1 MSYPFPEVGPG
12 AAEMRGDFLALGDQ
26 IGDLHPEVRERGA
39 EGPDAP
45 ACHLGKLALGYLVRH
60 LQVAGIDR
68 LLN

>member
-1 MSYPFPEVGPG
+1 
-12 AAEMRGDFLALGDQ
+12 MRGDFLAVGDQ
-26 IGDLHPEVRERGA
+26 IDDLHPEVRAEGGA

-45 ACHLGKLALGYLVRH
+45 ACHLGKLALGYLVQH

>member
-1 MSYPFPEVGPG
+1 
-12 AAEMRGDFLALGDQ
+12 MRGDFLAVGDQ
-26 IGDLHPEVRERGA
+26 IDDLHPAVREGAA

-45 ACHLGKLALGYLVRH
+45 ACHLGKRALGYLVQH